1 MRNGLISKEKKFLTD
16 VLKELKQYDISL
28 EERENIKRQILEH
41 IQECREHGED
51 SIDDLGTPQL
61 FVQDFLEINEINLQV
76 KMKQLQNEKGKSN
89 TLILR
94 DIFIAIITYLV
105 SQTIFSIFLTE
116 SFNSTNSKNAFKYNL
131 LYRISE
137 NQWWNALLIMTS
149 LTLSVLVF
157 ISLVSYKKRKH
168 LKYNEEY
175 DL

>member
-1 MRNGLISKEKKFLTD
+1 MRNRLIGKEKKFLTD

-28 EERENIKRQILEH
+28 EERDNIKRQILEH

-61 FVQDFLEINEINLQV
+61 FVQDFLEINEIDLQV
-76 KMKQLQNEKGKSN
+76 KMKQLQNKKGKFN
-89 TLILR
+89 TIILSG
-94 DIFIAIITYLV
+94 IFIAVITYLIL
-105 SQTIFSIFLTE
+105 QTIFSIFLTE
-116 SFNSTNSKNAFKYNL
+116 SFNPIISKNAFQYNL
-131 LYRISE
+131 LYRISD
-137 NQWWNALLIMTS
+137 NQWWNALLILTS
-149 LTLSVLVF
+149 LTLSVVVF

>member
-1 MRNGLISKEKKFLTD
+1 MRNKLIGKEKQFLTD

-28 EERENIKRQILEH
+28 EERENIKLQILEH

-51 SIDDLGTPQL
+51 SIDDLGTPEL
-61 FVQDFLEINEINLQV
+61 FVQDFLEINEIDSQV
-76 KMKQLQNEKGKSN
+76 KMKQLQNEKGKFN
-89 TLILR
+89 TFMLR
-94 DIFIAIITYLV
+94 GIFIAIITYLS

-116 SFNSTNSKNAFKYNL
+116 SFNQNNSKSAFQYNL

-149 LTLSVLVF
+149 LTLSVVVF

-175 DL
+175 NL

>member
-1 MRNGLISKEKKFLTD
+1 MRNRLIGKEKQFLTD

-28 EERENIKRQILEH
+28 EERDNIKRQILEH

-61 FVQDFLEINEINLQV
+61 FVQDFLEINEVDLQV
-76 KMKQLQNEKGKSN
+76 KMKQLQNKKGKFN
-89 TLILR
+89 TIILSG
-94 DIFIAIITYLV
+94 IFIAVITYLI

-116 SFNSTNSKNAFKYNL
+116 SFNPTISKDVFQYNL

-137 NQWWNALLIMTS
+137 NQWWNALLILTS
-149 LTLSVLVF
+149 LTLSVVVY

>member
-1 MRNGLISKEKKFLTD
+1 MRNRLIDKEKQFLTD
-16 VLKELKQYDISL
+16 VLKELKKYDISL
-28 EERENIKRQILEH
+28 EERDNIKQQILEH

-61 FVQDFLEINEINLQV
+61 FVQDFLEINEIDLQV
-76 KMKQLQNEKGKSN
+76 KMKQLQNEKDKFN
-89 TLILR
+89 TFMLR
-94 DIFIAIITYLV
+94 GIFIAVITYLS
-105 SQTIFSIFLTE
+105 SQSIFSIFLTE
-116 SFNSTNSKNAFKYNL
+116 SFNPTNSKNAFQYNL

-149 LTLSVLVF
+149 LTLSVVVY

-168 LKYNEEY
+168 LKYNEEC

>member
-116 SFNSTNSKNAFKYNL
+116 SFNSTNSKNAFQYNL

>member
-1 MRNGLISKEKKFLTD
+1 MRNRLIGKEKQFLTD
-16 VLKELKQYDISL
+16 VLKELKKYDISL
-28 EERENIKRQILEH
+28 EERDNIKRQILEH

-61 FVQDFLEINEINLQV
+61 FVQDFLEINEIDLQA
-76 KMKQLQNEKGKSN
+76 KMKQLQNEKDKFN
-89 TLILR
+89 TFMLR
-94 DIFIAIITYLV
+94 GIFIAVITYLS
-105 SQTIFSIFLTE
+105 SQSIFSIFLTE
-116 SFNSTNSKNAFKYNL
+116 SFNSTNSKNAFQYNL

-149 LTLSVLVF
+149 LTLSVVVY

-168 LKYNEEY
+168 LKYNEEC